1 MDRDPSANKH
11 EGETEPGVE
20 GRPDIGP
27 DEADHVD
34 IEGEKLSRPDYEEGS
49 PDIKP

>member
-1 MDRDPSANKH
+1 MDPEANQQQS
-11 EGETEPGVE
+11 ETEPGVE

-34 IEGEKLSRPDYEEGS
+34 IEGDKLSRPDYEAGS